1 MLYRFVFAGGSAG
14 PARLLSFYPLGLALM
29 HAIVVFTYAESDP
42 RKSTAGLP
50 ARHFLL
56 PVRTSALV
64 AWPMLCGVAA
74 TPALYVAWALLVFRP
89 VGVDLPLGW
98 PALLLA
104 AGVACLQGIAWTL
117 GGYPAAR
124 VLAAVCVVVVLVAAG
139 VLASGAIPL
148 ARPMTPWLAVLL
160 PLVICAAYFVA
171 VAGVAACRRGDW
183 PRDLGPA
190 FRIRRPRAASSA
202 PSAPFASPE
211 RAQLWLEWRQHGALM
226 PGYAT
231 LVLAVLLLAAVGG
244 IAPQEFWPFLGF
256 LAALPAFIASLVGPE
271 LAKSSLWARD
281 LELSGFAATRPLTD
295 AAIARARLR
304 VLGLGVVL
312 VWIMVLAVAPCWV
325 YLSGYGHMLTGS
337 WQPLGRRVEPSTLWA
352 SASLL
357 GAGWLSL
364 PWIVGGVGLS
374 VALTGRMSA
383 LWTVFATSTM
393 LVVAVAGGLF
403 WLSRH
408 PEALPTALRLLPWAE
423 WSVAVLVAGASAA
436 AFGVSLRRGLLAG
449 RAIRSAAAFAAG
461 LLVVAAVL
469 SWVAGPRLAHHLMA
483 ASVGA
488 VALGLSPLATAPLAV
503 AWNRHR

>member
-1 MLYRFVFAGGSAG
+1 
-14 PARLLSFYPLGLALM
+14 M
-29 HAIVVFTYAESDP
+29 HAVVVFTHAESDP

-56 PVRTSALV
+56 PARTSALV

-89 VGVDLPLGW
+89 AGVDLPLGW

-190 FRIRRPRAASSA
+190 FRIPRPQASASSA
-202 PSAPFASPE
+202 PFTSPA

-226 PGYAT
+226 PGYAA
-231 LVLAVLLLAAVGG
+231 LVLAILVLAAATG

-256 LAALPAFIASLVGPE
+256 LAALPAFIASVVGPG

-281 LELSGFAATRPLTD
+281 LELSSFAATRPLPD

-304 VLGLGVVL
+304 VLGLGIVL
-312 VWIMVLAVAPCWV
+312 VWVMVLAVAPCWV
-325 YLSGYGHMLTGS
+325 YFSGHGHMLAGL
-337 WQPLGRRVEPSTLWA
+337 WQTLGRGAAPATLWA

-357 GAGWLSL
+357 GAVWLSL
-364 PWIVGGVGLS
+364 PWIVGGIGLS
-374 VALTGRMSA
+374 AALTGRTSA
-383 LWTVFATSTM
+383 LWTVFATSVM
-393 LVVAVAGGLF
+393 LVVAGAGGLF

-408 PEALPTALRLLPWAE
+408 PEALPTALRLLPRAE
-423 WSVAVLVAGASAA
+423 RGVAALVAGASAA
-436 AFGVSLRRGLLAG
+436 AFRVALQRGLLAG
-449 RAIRSAAAFAAG
+449 RAIRSAAALAAG

-469 SWVAGPRLAHHLMA
+469 AWVAGPRLGHHLMA
-483 ASVGA
+483 VSVGA
-488 VALGLSPLATAPLAV
+488 VALGLAPLATAPLAL